1 MRSTIRHSN
10 LLRPGT
16 RIPKHVYQK
25 IMDMDNMAGDDAGHE
40 LVFSLGG
47 EVHMSNEWNCART
60 LYNCMGISMI
70 NQM

>member
-1 MRSTIRHSN
+1 
-10 LLRPGT
+10 
-16 RIPKHVYQK
+16 
-25 IMDMDNMAGDDAGHE
+25 MAGDDAGHE

-47 EVHMSNEWNCART
+47 EVHMSNEWNCARL